1 VFLRGA
7 ERRTEVS
14 REIVVIAAVVERDDC
29 FLVTRRLEGTHLAGT
44 WEFPGGK
51 LEPGETDAECL
62 ARELDEELGV
72 EATIGRLLHATL
84 HAYPE
89 RTVELRFYSCGLRG
103 EPMPMLGQQMQWI
116 PRDELDALEFPPA
129 DAELIAQLR
138 HTE

>member
-1 VFLRGA
+1 MASDV
-7 ERRTEVS
+7 
-14 REIVVIAAVVERDDC
+14 IVIAAVVERDDC

-72 EATIGRLLHATL
+72 EVHFGPLLHATR

-89 RTVELRFYSCGLRG
+89 RTVELRFYACGIHG
-103 EPMPMLGQQMQWI
+103 EPVPMLGQQMRWI
-116 PRDELDALEFPPA
+116 PRDELDSLEFPAA
-129 DAELIAQLR
+129 DAELIRQLR
-138 HTE
+138 VVE

>member
-1 VFLRGA
+1 VP
-7 ERRTEVS
+7 

-51 LEPGETDAECL
+51 LEAGETDGECL

-72 EATIGRLLHATL
+72 EVTIGPLLHATR

-89 RTVELRFYSCGLRG
+89 RTVALRFYRCGLQG

-116 PRDELDALEFPPA
+116 PRDELGTLEFPPA
-129 DAELIAQLR
+129 DAELIRQLR
-138 HTE
+138 RDG